1 MVPLRYAST
10 KSQERFFARANP
22 PSVTRDVSLPTEPSG
37 VRVGQGQ
44 ASEGE
49 KARYIRRM
57 FGAIAPRYD
66 LANTLISAGLHR
78 RWKQAT
84 ARLARVLPG
93 GRALD
98 VCCGTG
104 DLALLLARDVGPRGR
119 VVGIDFSEEMLGVAR
134 RKAAAAG
141 LGATIEFALG
151 DAEALAL
158 PDAAF
163 DGATVGFG
171 IRNTIHPDT
180 ALREL
185 HRVLRPGGRLAVLE
199 FGTPPSHVVQRLYDW
214 YSCTVVR
221 WIGRLASRHTDAY
234 LYLVTSIR
242 AWPDQE
248 AFAGMM
254 VRAGFAQV
262 RYYNLLWGI
271 AVIHVGV
278 RPAVDG

>member
-1 MVPLRYAST
+1 MVPLRNAST

-37 VRVGQGQ
+37 ARVGRGQ

-49 KARYIRRM
+49 KASYIRRM

-84 ARLARVLPG
+84 ARLVRGLPG

-221 WIGRLASRHTDAY
+221 WVGRLASRHSDAY

-262 RYYNLLWGI
+262 HYYNLLWGI